1 MLFTFALPTFASNV
15 DVSNGDW
22 KITNNFCYFND
33 NFNKFVSV
41 QTSSC
46 LSNDFSTLVNSYGI
60 SNISSLCSTNKYKI
74 NTLFSKVSKSAILTK
89 DNDIRIEL
97 KNNFLIAYVDNDPN
111 KAPKKFIPSR
121 CTYDVSVTDINGKV
135 YNIDDVD
142 VSLKLTNS
150 SNNQYSII
158 IDLPFQNFDI
168 YQVTVGIIF
177 DFDCFNGS
185 GDIYSFMYGCSQGEI
200 LVDIEQ
206 GDKTTGLLDSI
217 IEWIKQIVED
227 IKSLGQSIANLPEL
241 IKEKLSSLFE
251 NIANKLT
258 ELGNNIIEGLKSLFI
273 PEEGFFDDKKAEM
286 EAFLEDHFGIIY
298 TAPNIA
304 FTIFEK
310 LLSIS
315 PGEPC
320 LTFPAIEFEFLGEYI
335 KLSDPITINLYDFV
349 AKGTPL
355 YTIYQFYRAGM
366 TAFLIF
372 LFVEYAMNKYNYLFG
387 KDGEAVN

>member
-1 MLFTFALPTFASNV
+1 MLFTFALPTFAV
-15 DVSNGDW
+15 DVDLSNGEW
-22 KITNNFCYFND
+22 KIVTYFQGFND
-33 NFNKFVSV
+33 NYNTYQSLTTFTGYSNQKISLECSNN
-41 QTSSC
+41 SS
-46 LSNDFSTLVNSYGI
+46 VNSTGKYRQI
-60 SNISSLCSTNKYKI
+60 FHFSNSSG
-74 NTLFSKVSKSAILTK
+74 SALVKK
-89 DNDIRIEL
+89 DNDFRIEIN
-97 KNNFLIAYVDNDPN
+97 KNYLNAFVDNDPN
-111 KAPKKFIPSR
+111 KEPLK
-121 CTYDVSVTDINGKV
+121 
-135 YNIDDVD
+135 YNISKSNV
-142 VSLKLTNS
+142 VVEVKS
-150 SNNQYSII
+150 SNGSSKTVNATVTLKRTNYNTNEYSLVVDIPYQ
-158 IDLPFQNFDI
+158 DFDI
-168 YQVTVGIIF
+168 YTVSLYISYDLSAFTGT
-177 DFDCFNGS
+177 GS
-185 GDIYSFMYGCSQGEI
+185 IHAFSYIMGD
-200 LVDIEQ
+200 LVVSSDK

-227 IKSLGQSIANLPEL
+227 IKSLGQSIVNLPEL

-273 PEEGFFDDKKAEM
+273 PQEGFFDDKKAEM
-286 EAFLEDHFGIIY
+286 ETFLEDHFGIIY
-298 TAPNIA
+298 TAPNIVI
-304 FTIFEK
+304 TIFEK

-315 PGEPC
+315 PGEPA
-320 LTFPAIEFEFLGEYI
+320 LTMPAIEFEFLGEHI